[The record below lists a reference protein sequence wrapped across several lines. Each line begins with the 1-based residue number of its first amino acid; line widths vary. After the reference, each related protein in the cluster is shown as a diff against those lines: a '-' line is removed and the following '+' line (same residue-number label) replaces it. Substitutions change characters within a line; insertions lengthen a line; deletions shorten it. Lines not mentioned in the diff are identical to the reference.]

1 MNISRGWDTN
11 LKLFCDP
18 PLKTFKLSLKNI
30 KESVRMWMSTEQM
43 IGNKISKKK
52 VF

>member
-1 MNISRGWDTN
+1 MIKVHWMNISRGWDTN

-30 KESVRMWMSTEQM
+30 KESMRMWMSTQPT
-43 IGNKISKKK
+43 NDWQ
-52 VF
+52 